1 LDLTRAHI
9 EPGVCV
15 LHRQNDTTNVAA
27 ADYRDAMSRYAGH
40 VQIVTTRFG
49 QTLRGITATA
59 ACSVSDA
66 PPTVLVC
73 INRINERNEPFFRSG
88 RFALNTLSADQQ
100 AVADAFSG
108 LTGIEDSDRFSTA
121 TWEELATGAPCLV
134 GAAAVFDCH
143 VLELK
148 PMSTHM
154 VVFGQVVGLSRGASR
169 SALLYHDRRYSRIAG
184 DDGGQNL

>member
-1 LDLTRAHI
+1 M
-9 EPGVCV
+9 
-15 LHRQNDTTNVAA
+15 LHRQNETTSVAA

-40 VQIVTTRFG
+40 VQVVTTRYG
-49 QTLRGITATA
+49 DTMRGITATA

-73 INRINERNEPFFRSG
+73 VNRINERNEPFFRSG
-88 RFALNTLSADQQ
+88 CFALNTLSADQQ
-100 AVADAFSG
+100 GVADAFSG
-108 LTGIEDSDRFSTA
+108 LTGLSEPERFETA

-134 GAAAVFDCH
+134 GAAAVFDCR

-154 VVFGQVVGLSRGASR
+154 VIFGQVVGLSRGRQS
-169 SALLYHDRRYSRIAG
+169 SALLYHGRQYSRLLG
-184 DDGGQNL
+184 NDGGQHI